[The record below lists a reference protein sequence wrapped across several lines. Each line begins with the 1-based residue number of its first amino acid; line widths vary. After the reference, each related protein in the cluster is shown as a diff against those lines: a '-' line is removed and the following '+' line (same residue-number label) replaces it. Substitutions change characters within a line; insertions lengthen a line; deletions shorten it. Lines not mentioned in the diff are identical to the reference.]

1 MEKNQKVEVTPKI
14 IYKVLL
20 TVLSILIIITIITLI
35 TNHKTISENQ
45 KIIDTIF
52 SDMVEREQIALK
64 QGFRWGVRALGME
77 VTSECFHE
85 DLENLKDILE
95 EDIIEFRFK
104 DGKMG
109 RIKRW
114 KTKGE

>member
-14 IYKVLL
+14 IYKMLL
-20 TVLSILIIITIITLI
+20 TVVSALAIITIITLI

-45 KIIDTIF
+45 KIIDKTF
-52 SDMVEREQIALK
+52 SEMIKREQVALK

-77 VTSECFHE
+77 VTSGCFHE
-85 DLENLKDILE
+85 NLEDLKNTPE
-95 EDIIEFRFK
+95 EDLIEFRFK
-104 DGKMG
+104 DGKIG
-109 RIKRW
+109 RIKHW